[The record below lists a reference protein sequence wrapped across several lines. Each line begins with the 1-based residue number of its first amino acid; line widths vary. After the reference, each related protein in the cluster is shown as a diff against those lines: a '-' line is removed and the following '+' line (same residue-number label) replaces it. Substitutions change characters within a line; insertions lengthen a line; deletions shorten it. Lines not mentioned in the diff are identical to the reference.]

1 MIDLDTGAERIRDA
15 FDLDLAAYQAP
26 PDLAERARRGGLR
39 RARRRRQVPV
49 LAGLTAAAGAAALV
63 VTMLLPGGGTVTR
76 TTPGT
81 LTAWTVTREAG
92 NVVQVVIRDFARP
105 AALSQ
110 TLRADGVPAVV
121 YVNDGPACHE
131 SDAPGSALRRAV
143 TFVPP
148 AGESGHVAYNF
159 HLAAMPANA
168 RVAFEYGPLAGT
180 NEPWS
185 VPPPY
190 DPNRVHL
197 GFTVKIFL
205 ITADGNCLT

>member
-1 MIDLDTGAERIRDA
+1 MIDLDTGAQRIRDA
-15 FDLDLAAYQAP
+15 FDRDLAAYQAP

-63 VTMLLPGGGTVTR
+63 VTMLLPGGGTLTR

-92 NVVQVVIRDFARP
+92 NVVQVVIRDLVRP
-105 AALSQ
+105 TALAQ
-110 TLRADGVPAVV
+110 TLQAAGVPAVV
-121 YVNDGPACHE
+121 YVNDGPACQE
-131 SDAPGSALRRAV
+131 SDTPGSALSRAV

-148 AGESGHVAYNF
+148 AGGFGHPTYLF
-159 HLAAMPANA
+159 HLAAIPANA

-185 VPPPY
+185 VSPPY
-190 DPNRVHL
+190 VPNRVQL

-205 ITADGNCLT
+205 ITADGNCLP